1 METAETVQFMDKK
14 KNTDISDSEIS
25 QISETTSSVLYIL
38 NKNKEKV
45 EVIKLDHSK
54 LLKSVFG
61 E

>member
-1 METAETVQFMDKK
+1 METAETIQFMDKK

-25 QISETTSSVLYIL
+25 QISETTSSVLYIF

>member
-25 QISETTSSVLYIL
+25 QISETTSSVLYIF

>member
-1 METAETVQFMDKK
+1 METAETIQFMDKK